1 MFYVPLPFGTAL
13 HFAPRIPK
21 RSAFPGFSTLS
32 HQHLSQHHK
41 PSLSSAGMELFYFK
55 FEVLQSLILQFYPSE
70 CAMASLLPF
79 TDIDV
84 SGGEVQL
91 VAWREGDL
99 GMRKVQR
106 RELLEPSHDLPKGF
120 AVLV

>member
-1 MFYVPLPFGTAL
+1 
-13 HFAPRIPK
+13 
-21 RSAFPGFSTLS
+21 
-32 HQHLSQHHK
+32 
-41 PSLSSAGMELFYFK
+41 MELFYFK
-55 FEVLQSLILQFYPSE
+55 FEVLQSLILQFFPSE

-84 SGGEVQL
+84 SGGEFQL

-99 GMRKVQR
+99 GVRKVQR
-106 RELLEPSHDLPKGF
+106 RELLEQSHDLPKGF